1 MMWLNFL
8 KVLMFNTHLILWYN
22 LNMINTTKCQYCE
35 KPNPPSK
42 NNKPRK
48 FCSKKCSNKQ
58 YIREQRYY
66 TRKYPD
72 TWGRTNELKDA
83 DTEKRRIEFEWYTE
97 NMYSI
102 KRIGDQYGIDPS
114 TAWVRAQKWGIS
126 GKKIKW
132 RGIKLFYTKEEAE
145 KIGLESPPPQKCSI
159 EQLERSR
166 EYRSRPEVRAR
177 AVARKALRMK
187 TDPIYRLRYN
197 VSMAVRE
204 ALKRQCK
211 KKNGESMFEYLPYTP
226 LELYEHIESQ
236 FTEHMSWDNYGT
248 YWHMDHII
256 PQVVLIYDSLKH
268 PNFRK
273 CWALNNL
280 RPLEKFKNASKGSL
294 YKGVRH
300 TYKKTS

>member
-1 MMWLNFL
+1 MLD
-8 KVLMFNTHLILWYN
+8 IS
-22 LNMINTTKCQYCE
+22 ICQTCQ

-42 NNKPRK
+42 SSKARK
-48 FCSKKCSNKQ
+48 FCSKKCNSKHFNKK
-58 YIREQRYY
+58 YAREQRYY
-66 TRKYPD
+66 KKKNPN
-72 TWGRTNELKDA
+72 WGYTNQAEKEDR
-83 DTEKRRIEFEWYTE
+83 EKRRIEYEWHQKH
-97 NMYSI
+97 MYSI
-102 KRIGDQYGIDPS
+102 KRIGELYGIDPS
-114 TAWVRAQKWGIS
+114 TAWIRAAKWGIS

-132 RGIKLFYTKEEAE
+132 KGIKLFYTKEEAE

-177 AVARKALRMK
+177 AVARRSRRMK
-187 TDPIYRLRYN
+187 TDPVYRLRYN

-226 LELYEHIESQ
+226 LELYEHIENQ

-280 RPLEKFKNASKGSL
+280 QPLEKFKNASKGSL
-294 YKGVRH
+294 FEGKRH
-300 TYKKTS
+300 TYKKHS

>member
-1 MMWLNFL
+1 M
-8 KVLMFNTHLILWYN
+8 WYN
-22 LNMINTTKCQYCE
+22 IIMLDISICQTCQ

-42 NNKPRK
+42 SSKARK
-48 FCSKKCSNKQ
+48 FCSKKCNSKHFNKK
-58 YIREQRYY
+58 YAREQRYY
-66 TRKYPD
+66 KKKNPN
-72 TWGRTNELKDA
+72 WGYTNQAEKEDR
-83 DTEKRRIEFEWYTE
+83 EKRRIEYEWHQE
-97 NMYSI
+97 HMYSI
-102 KRIGDQYGIDPS
+102 KRIGELYGIDPS
-114 TAWVRAQKWGIS
+114 TAWIRAAKWGIS

-132 RGIKLFYTKEEAE
+132 KGIKLFYTKEEAE

-177 AVARKALRMK
+177 AVARRSRRMK
-187 TDPIYRLRYN
+187 ADPVYRLRYN

-226 LELYEHIESQ
+226 LELYEHIENQ

-273 CWALNNL
+273 CWDLNNL
-280 RPLEKFKNASKGSL
+280 QPLEIFKNASKGSL
-294 YKGVRH
+294 YKGIRH
-300 TYKKTS
+300 TYKKPT